1 MASAVFA
8 DGQRTRGPT
17 LQQGRVRM
25 VQTRTN
31 PGDSP
36 CQYPCVQQF
45 LFCYLAKV
53 ETHEESAFILRK
65 FTASSKCP
73 NVWNTH
79 VDVWSPYVDIWSADF
94 YIAPAYLGACVRVLT
109 RMPTAYYL
117 SLVWYDVYYI
127 RNLLSSYKNNH
138 RLQKVLLSEVLTS
151 ITYTNLYTKCRLL
164 SSWRAYQGE
173 RVCWPACLSVSKSVL
188 SCWFK
193 KNLNKH
199 WIFNCDPRFYVPKDK
214 LKKTKKQITLFRVP
228 VLYSNTFFDIRKRE
242 VLCSMNSE

>member
-8 DGQRTRGPT
+8 DRQRTRGPT

-73 NVWNTH
+73 NVRNTH
-79 VDVWSPYVDIWSADF
+79 VDVRSPYVDIWSADF

-138 RLQKVLLSEVLTS
+138 RLQKVLLSEVP
-151 ITYTNLYTKCRLL
+151 YVNYLYQLIYEVPTFIK
-164 SSWRAYQGE
+164 
-173 RVCWPACLSVSKSVL
+173 PACLLGRARVL
-188 SCWFK
+188 TSM
-193 KNLNKH
+193 
-199 WIFNCDPRFYVPKDK
+199 PVR
-214 LKKTKKQITLFRVP
+214 LKISPQLLI
-228 VLYSNTFFDIRKRE
+228 
-242 VLCSMNSE
+242 

>member
-8 DGQRTRGPT
+8 DRQRTRGPT

-94 YIAPAYLGACVRVLT
+94 YIAPACLRACVHVLT

-164 SSWRAYQGE
+164 SSRRAY
-173 RVCWPACLSVSKSVL
+173 
-188 SCWFK
+188 
-193 KNLNKH
+193 
-199 WIFNCDPRFYVPKDK
+199 
-214 LKKTKKQITLFRVP
+214 
-228 VLYSNTFFDIRKRE
+228 
-242 VLCSMNSE
+242 

>member
-8 DGQRTRGPT
+8 DRQRTRGPT

-73 NVWNTH
+73 NVRNTH
-79 VDVWSPYVDIWSADF
+79 VDVRSPYVDIWSADL
-94 YIAPAYLGACVRVLT
+94 YIAPACLRAC
-109 RMPTAYYL
+109 
-117 SLVWYDVYYI
+117 
-127 RNLLSSYKNNH
+127 
-138 RLQKVLLSEVLTS
+138 
-151 ITYTNLYTKCRLL
+151 
-164 SSWRAYQGE
+164 
-173 RVCWPACLSVSKSVL
+173 VCWPASPLPTTCLWYDMTYTISGI
-188 SCWFK
+188 CFHPIRTTTGFK
-193 KNLNKH
+193 KSYCRKSLRQLA
-199 WIFNCDPRFYVPKDK
+199 IPTYIRSADFYQAGVLIRACACADQHACPSQNQSSAAD
-214 LKKTKKQITLFRVP
+214 LKKILINIESLTVILGFMCQRKSWKKQKKNKSHFLECQC
-228 VLYSNTFFDIRKRE
+228 YIRIPF
-242 VLCSMNSE
+242 LI

>member
-8 DGQRTRGPT
+8 DGQRTRSPT

-36 CQYPCVQQF
+36 CHYPCVQQF
-45 LFCYLAKV
+45 MFCYLAKV

-73 NVWNTH
+73 NVRNTH
-79 VDVWSPYVDIWSADF
+79 VDVRSPYVDIWSADF
-94 YIAPAYLGACVRVLT
+94 YIAPACLRAC
-109 RMPTAYYL
+109 
-117 SLVWYDVYYI
+117 
-127 RNLLSSYKNNH
+127 
-138 RLQKVLLSEVLTS
+138 
-151 ITYTNLYTKCRLL
+151 
-164 SSWRAYQGE
+164 
-173 RVCWPACLSVSKSVL
+173 VCWPASPLPTTCLWYDMTYTISGICFHPIRTTTGFKKSYCRSSLRLLPIPTYIRSADFYQAGVL
-188 SCWFK
+188 IRACACADQHACPSQNQSSAADLK

-228 VLYSNTFFDIRKRE
+228 VLYSNTFFDIRKKE

>member
-8 DGQRTRGPT
+8 DRQRTRGPT

-94 YIAPAYLGACVRVLT
+94 YIAPGVLMGVRACADPHAHCLLLVFGMIWRILCVSGICFHPVRTTKGFKKSYNCRKSL
-109 RMPTAYYL
+109 RQLPIPT
-117 SLVWYDVYYI
+117 YI
-127 RNLLSSYKNNH
+127 RSADFYQAGVLIRACACADQHACPSQNQSS
-138 RLQKVLLSEVLTS
+138 
-151 ITYTNLYTKCRLL
+151 
-164 SSWRAYQGE
+164 A
-173 RVCWPACLSVSKSVL
+173 A
-188 SCWFK
+188 
-193 KNLNKH
+193 
-199 WIFNCDPRFYVPKDK
+199 D
-214 LKKTKKQITLFRVP
+214 LKKILINIESLTVILGFMCQRTSWKKQKNKSHFLECQC
-228 VLYSNTFFDIRKRE
+228 YIRIPF
-242 VLCSMNSE
+242 LI